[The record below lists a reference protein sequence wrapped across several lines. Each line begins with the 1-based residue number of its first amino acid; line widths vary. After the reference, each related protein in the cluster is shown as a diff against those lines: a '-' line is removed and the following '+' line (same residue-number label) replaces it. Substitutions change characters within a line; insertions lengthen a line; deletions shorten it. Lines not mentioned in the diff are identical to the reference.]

1 MKLPTSKCILIINL
15 FLIIFPG
22 CILEQKGT
30 IEGTEGFTI
39 FTNLDDAVKDPA
51 KVYRLHL
58 VNQDL
63 VKIPDEVFSLY
74 NLVELDLSKNS
85 ITVIPDSIRYLKNL
99 RLLRVNKNSIETV
112 SPVIGELPALEV
124 LELNRNHIVN
134 FPATIKNMTALRH
147 LDVWGNDIGKLPEE
161 IYQLKSTLKYLDIR
175 NNPYPIPNVQLLFE
189 YLPET
194 FIKYTED
201 CNCGN

>member
-1 MKLPTSKCILIINL
+1 VKLPTLKCILIINL
-15 FLIIFPG
+15 LFILFSG

-30 IEGTEGFTI
+30 IDGTEGFTI
-39 FTNLDDAVKDPA
+39 FTNIDDALKDPP

-58 VNQDL
+58 VNQNL
-63 VKIPDEVFSLY
+63 TKIPAEIFSLF

-85 ITVIPDSIRYLKNL
+85 ITVIPDSIRYLENL
-99 RLLRVNKNSIETV
+99 RLLRINKNNIETI
-112 SPVIGELPALEV
+112 SPDIGELPELEV

-134 FPATIKNMTALRH
+134 FPATIKNMNTLRY
-147 LDVWGNDIGKLPEE
+147 LDIWGNDIGKLPEE

-175 NNPYPIPNVQLLFE
+175 NNPYPIANVKTLFE